1 MTRKLFIFIVTI
13 ICMGSSLLSS
23 AAARQNWKGDVLVTN
38 DGRMVGRIVAICP
51 PSLNEK
57 HTIKTIDENTYR
69 VEWVFTARETVRDAR
84 LEVGFE
90 QASPAMWWMI
100 PSVSYNGNQW
110 GQGHEPKGS
119 RTEDGWWTF
128 SYRRTPIPGAVYSES
143 KDFAVATWSDVPKE
157 SSEDFSCGI
166 KTEERTTVHRL
177 LWPEEEMPQTYTA
190 RDHFEK
196 GWQRSS
202 TMQAGEKRIIS
213 MYISAVPVEQDHRA
227 IRVFLD
233 TAWKQAKQPKI
244 KTPGRKVV
252 WDLGIRYFKESLWAE
267 EGSYHGFS
275 IGLVLD
281 KDGKWTQRPGGKYES
296 GWCGQNISVGC
307 SMLWDYLQRGDRTS
321 LEKGLTTL
329 DCWANNCRLP
339 NGLFIVQYDAVLSG
353 NPCRIDA
360 CNLGTTALNYLQAYN
375 LAKECGVDRP
385 QYRELAYD
393 ICDFVIGDQQENG
406 CFGRGW
412 TYDGKCI
419 YREGTVGAFLIP
431 ALLEAFQT
439 CKKPQYLKS
448 AERAYN
454 YYIEEL
460 RKDGYT
466 TAGALDT
473 WCVDKESSI
482 SILRSSLMLYQITHR
497 KEYLQDAIHTSY
509 YLSTWLWHYDE
520 MYPPE
525 DQFVREG
532 YHTFGGTSVSVQ
544 HHHLDYYACLWIP
557 QWLELARVTG
567 QKQWK
572 EKADAIW
579 KNCCQ
584 LISDGSLMLNG
595 HLRPAGSQ
603 NEAYFESSWGFGNE
617 EKGLPPIA
625 RSNRINDWLVAWPGA
640 FRLETIRKTS
650 KKL

>member
-1 MTRKLFIFIVTI
+1 M
-13 ICMGSSLLSS
+13 
-23 AAARQNWKGDVLVTN
+23 D
-38 DGRMVGRIVAICP
+38 
-51 PSLNEK
+51 
-57 HTIKTIDENTYR
+57 
-69 VEWVFTARETVRDAR
+69 
-84 LEVGFE
+84 
-90 QASPAMWWMI
+90 
-100 PSVSYNGNQW
+100 
-110 GQGHEPKGS
+110 
-119 RTEDGWWTF
+119 
-128 SYRRTPIPGAVYSES
+128 
-143 KDFAVATWSDVPKE
+143 
-157 SSEDFSCGI
+157 
-166 KTEERTTVHRL
+166 
-177 LWPEEEMPQTYTA
+177 
-190 RDHFEK
+190 
-196 GWQRSS
+196 
-202 TMQAGEKRIIS
+202 
-213 MYISAVPVEQDHRA
+213 
-227 IRVFLD
+227 
-233 TAWKQAKQPKI
+233 
-244 KTPGRKVV
+244 
-252 WDLGIRYFKESLWAE
+252 
-267 EGSYHGFS
+267 
-275 IGLVLD
+275 
-281 KDGKWTQRPGGKYES
+281 
-296 GWCGQNISVGC
+296 
-307 SMLWDYLQRGDRTS
+307 
-321 LEKGLTTL
+321 
-329 DCWANNCRLP
+329 
-339 NGLFIVQYDAVLSG
+339 
-353 NPCRIDA
+353 
-360 CNLGTTALNYLQAYN
+360 
-375 LAKECGVDRP
+375 
-385 QYRELAYD
+385 
-393 ICDFVIGDQQENG
+393 
-406 CFGRGW
+406 
-412 TYDGKCI
+412 KCI